1 MAQPAERLGALAS
14 REQGLAE
21 RQIGLRRP
29 GINLERPAPARQRLF
44 RFPLG
49 GADLAEVVP
58 PGSQVGA
65 GFQGLLQMRGGV
77 LVFSLR
83 REQPSEVVLGLD
95 AVRVLRQ
102 ELAEQRGGVAEPP
115 LAYLRQ

>member
-1 MAQPAERLGALAS
+1 PAQRLGAFS
-14 REQGLAE
+14 PREQSLAE
-21 RQIGLRRP
+21 RQVGLRRP
-29 GINLERPAPARQRLF
+29 GIDLQRPAPARQRLF

-65 GFQGLLQMRGGV
+65 GLQSFLQMRSGL

-83 REQPSEVVLGLD
+83 REQPAEVVLALD
-95 AVRVLRQ
+95 AVKEKTR
-102 ELAEQRGGVAEPP
+102 
-115 LAYLRQ
+115 